1 MDLSA
6 HTKID
11 QNTLLNDEQC
21 MSRNNTEVRSSH
33 SHLFFKIDVLKNFTN
48 FTGKHLCWSLF
59 LLKKTPTHVFCCE
72 TSIIFKNNF
81 FYRIPPVAASVRSR
95 LTKKNIFVLIS
106 GTSKVSYE
114 RFQCQRKTFLCV
126 TKKQEQYNFH

>member
-11 QNTLLNDEQC
+11 QSTLLNDEKC

-33 SHLFFKIDVLKNFTN
+33 SHLFFKIDILKNFTN

-59 LLKKTPTHVFCCE
+59 LLKKTPTHVLCCE
-72 TSIIFKNNF
+72 TCIIFKNNF
-81 FYRIPPVAASVRSR
+81 FYRTPPVAASVRSR
-95 LTKKNIFVLIS
+95 LTKKIS
-106 GTSKVSYE
+106 SYLLVE
-114 RFQCQRKTFLCV
+114 HQKYLMNDFNVNVKP
-126 TKKQEQYNFH
+126 FHV